1 MSAEKSFFSRVN
13 DLLKPYK
20 TNAVANQIEIDAYS
34 KISEYLNTLPIDKR
48 KIAVGGDLFIWYFDT
63 IAREDSVHRST
74 EGFRYGD
81 NPHEIIF
88 MVKKP
93 AKTLLSGPA
102 ISIAFAHTAASMS
115 DLTLVN
121 NYQLNLLERCI
132 LTEAE
137 IAEWGYEVITRQQA
151 EASEGGPFD
160 FIAISSYDVIHNPSL
175 VLSYFNMLAT
185 NGVMLV
191 TWTADNGNLYETD
204 AEYSPYFEIHQH
216 LKSLENVCVSHDYTT
231 LGTTTVVK
239 L

>member
-20 TNAVANQIEIDAYS
+20 TNAIANQIEIDAYT
-34 KISEYLNTLPIDKR
+34 KIKEYLDTLPLDKR
-48 KIAVGGDLFIWYFDT
+48 KIAVGGDIFIWYFDT
-63 IAREDSVHRST
+63 FLREDVEYRST
-74 EGFRYGD
+74 GGFRYGD
-81 NPHEIIF
+81 NPQESSFLI
-88 MVKKP
+88 KKP
-93 AKTLLSGPA
+93 TKTLLTSPVL
-102 ISIAFAHTAASMS
+102 SIAFAQTAASRS

-121 NYQLNLLERCI
+121 NHQLNLLERCI

-137 IAEWGYEVITRQQA
+137 IAEWDYEVISRQQA

-160 FIAISSYDVIHNPSL
+160 FISVISYDIVHDPSL
-175 VLSYFNMLAT
+175 VLSYYNMLAA

-191 TWTADNGNLYETD
+191 TWTGDNGNLYETD

-216 LKSLENVCVSHDYTT
+216 LKGLENVSVSHDYTS
-231 LGTTTVVK
+231 LGTTIIVK